1 MTRRL
6 HNSLVALSCSAA
18 LLAACLLL
26 ASPLKPDADAPGL
39 AAAAQSADAPAQPR
53 AGAHRH
59 RSHALRLPFFSF
71 ASRN

>member
-6 HNSLVALSCSAA
+6 HNSLVALSASAA
-18 LLAACLLL
+18 LLVL
-26 ASPLKPDADAPGL
+26 ALVMATPV
-39 AAAAQSADAPAQPR
+39 QPR
-53 AGAHRH
+53 APAAGPAFAAGDAPTAAPRVRSHRH